1 MDIRSYEKYVYCL
14 EQTSKNLREAAQS
27 GDEEVKELSER
38 VDKIY
43 LKERY
48 HCLCL
53 LREMGLYP
61 RFLN

>member
-1 MDIRSYEKYVYCL
+1 M
-14 EQTSKNLREAAQS
+14 AAQG

-43 LKERY
+43 YKERDN
-48 HCLCL
+48 CMRL

-61 RFLN
+61 RLLN